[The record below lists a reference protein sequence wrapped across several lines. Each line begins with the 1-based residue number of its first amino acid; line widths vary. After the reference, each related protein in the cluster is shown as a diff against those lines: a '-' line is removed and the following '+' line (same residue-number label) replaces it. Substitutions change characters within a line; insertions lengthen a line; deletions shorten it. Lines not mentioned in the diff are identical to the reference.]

1 MKSARAFPPTV
12 LAIAVALAGLAGCDF
27 RHGDSPPAVSADPSA
42 QVIGTVP
49 APPTGDS
56 PGTTAVDAGAGGV
69 SKTAQSEK
77 MPQEGDN
84 HSHSTLSETAPL
96 KAAGADPAAQD
107 RSSR

>member
-1 MKSARAFPPTV
+1 MKRARAFP
-12 LAIAVALAGLAGCDF
+12 LAALALAVALAGCDF
-27 RHGDSPPAVSADPSA
+27 RHGNSPPAVSADPSA

-49 APPTGDS
+49 APPTGDP
-56 PGTTAVDAGAGGV
+56 PGTTPVDGGATGV

-84 HSHSTLSETAPL
+84 HSHSTLSETAPQ
-96 KAAGADPAAQD
+96 KAAGADPSAQD